1 MVQYVYI
8 LVDRKHQEESKGYC
22 HHKGNA
28 CSRNRGTGEDCMCE
42 RIQYSTWSSEGKRG
56 ENPMVFVYRVVHRLG
71 NVEIGYTIYNIGV
84 IYNLHLL

>member
-42 RIQYSTWSSEGKRG
+42 RIQYSTWSSEGKRRFEEARG
-56 ENPMVFVYRVVHRLG
+56 ATDITGKPTEITKLG
-71 NVEIGYTIYNIGV
+71 Q
-84 IYNLHLL
+84 